1 MVKLPQ
7 EVEWP
12 PLFLNTLSR
21 HLNASGGE
29 VCLPLA
35 QHAYWDGDSL
45 TPDMLNEK
53 KHIQLMSP

>member
-29 VCLPLA
+29 ISLPLA
-35 QHAYWDGDSL
+35 QHAYWDGDS
-45 TPDMLNEK
+45 DMLNEK
-53 KHIQLMSP
+53 KHIQLTSP

>member
-29 VCLPLA
+29 ICLPLA
-35 QHAYWDGDSL
+35 PHAYWDGDSL
-45 TPDMLNEK
+45 TPDMLNEMMP
-53 KHIQLMSP
+53 IQLTSP